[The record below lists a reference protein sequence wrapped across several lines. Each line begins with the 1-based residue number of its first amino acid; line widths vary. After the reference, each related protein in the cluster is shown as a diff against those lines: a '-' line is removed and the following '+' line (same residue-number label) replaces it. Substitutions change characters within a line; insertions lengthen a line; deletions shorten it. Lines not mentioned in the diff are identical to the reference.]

1 MAHCFA
7 SLSGE
12 AACTPKPSPAKA
24 GLGFFAMGFEK
35 FGGVEAGIYRAIG
48 VFIG

>member
-7 SLSGE
+7 SNAGE
-12 AACTPKPSPAKA
+12 AACNPKPSPVQA

-35 FGGVEAGIYRAIG
+35 FEGVEAGICRAIG